1 MFLSIVYIQYWLV
14 VLERRIVVNTI
25 IILLCLYS
33 LYFIIGSTLAPIFSD
48 FKMYALADKM
58 RFLYA
63 NSCHQQPDRSFWILG
78 YPIALCC
85 RCYGV
90 YFSTFIY
97 GIFVVIR
104 KIKLPWKIFFSIFS
118 IDFIDI
124 FLNLKII
131 DTSNIIRFLAG
142 ILIGILFI
150 DVLYK
155 LLNIK
160 NGEEK

>member
-1 MFLSIVYIQYWLV
+1 MI
-14 VLERRIVVNTI
+14 VLERRIVVNII

-33 LYFIIGSTLAPIFSD
+33 LYFIIGGTLAPIFANL
-48 FKMYALADKM
+48 KIYALADKM
-58 RFLYA
+58 RMLYV

-90 YFSTFIY
+90 YFSTFTY

-104 KIKLPWKIFFSIFS
+104 KIKLKWKNFFIIFS
-118 IDFIDI
+118 VILIDI
-124 FLNLKII
+124 FLNFKVIN
-131 DTSNIIRFLAG
+131 TGNIIRFFAG
-142 ILIGILFI
+142 VLIGILLI
-150 DVLYK
+150 DILYK

>member
-1 MFLSIVYIQYWLV
+1 MI
-14 VLERRIVVNTI
+14 VLERKIVINII

-33 LYFIIGSTLAPIFSD
+33 LYFIIGSTLAPIFAD
-48 FKMYALADKM
+48 FKIYALADKI

-63 NSCHQQPDRSFWILG
+63 NSCHQQPDRSFWIFG

-90 YFSTFIY
+90 YFSTFMY

-104 KIKLPWKIFFSIFS
+104 KIKLHWKIFFSILS
-118 IDFIDI
+118 VVLVDI

-131 DTSNIIRFLAG
+131 DTGNIIRFLVG

-150 DVLYK
+150 DGLYK

-160 NGEEK
+160 NGEVK